1 MIRVT
6 LLFVS
11 IVFGA
16 TLFAQ
21 LTPQEAVIQM
31 GRGINLGNTLEP
43 PDEAGWNN
51 PAVEEYYFDD
61 YAAAGFKTVRIPVS
75 WYGHTDENA
84 PYVVD
89 TVWMNRVEKIVD
101 WGLSRKLIVIL
112 NAHHEEWLKEHPSKN
127 NLDRFDSIWSQIA
140 YRFKDKSDSLIFEML
155 NEPYPMPKDTVDNLN
170 ERVLSIIR
178 KTNPTRIVAYS
189 GHMWSNAKE
198 LIEAKI
204 PDDDYLMGYFH
215 SYDPWN
221 FAGES
226 KGTWGSVSDI
236 NSLKNIF
243 TDAKEW
249 SELNN
254 IPILL
259 GEFGAKKFCDYNSR
273 MKHYATYVEFAL
285 EHNFTFQAWDDGG
298 DFRIYQRETRGWNE
312 IKDILLEYSS
322 VHPIHFNVQNN
333 NGAEVELSWTNRLE
347 NTDSIFIQRGTSLTN
362 LKKIASVSAD
372 SNIYYDRSIEKN
384 KEYNYKIISYRQDT
398 IELRSYPQKVFTE
411 YVSSVGSFE
420 SLPFE
425 VYPNPVEDNITV
437 QCADEMVNCQLMIYD
452 LNGKLRL
459 TRILV
464 LEKEVISLTDLDVGT
479 YILKFTVNDSDYSVK
494 IQKH

>member
-1 MIRVT
+1 MNRINLLVLAIFSGTT
-6 LLFVS
+6 LL
-11 IVFGA
+11 
-16 TLFAQ
+16 AQ
-21 LTPQEAVIQM
+21 LTPQEAVSKM
-31 GRGINLGNTLEP
+31 ERGINLGNTLEP

-75 WYGHTDENA
+75 WYGHTNESE
-84 PYVVD
+84 PYSID
-89 TVWMNRVEKIVD
+89 LDWMNRVEEIVD
-101 WGLSRKLIVIL
+101 WGLSRKLIIVL
-112 NAHHEEWLKEHPSKN
+112 NAHHEEWLKEQPSKS
-127 NLDRFDSIWSQIA
+127 NLERFDSIWSQIA
-140 YRFKDKSDSLIFEML
+140 YRFKDKSDSLIFEIL
-155 NEPYPMPKDTVDNLN
+155 NEPYPMSKDTVDNLN
-170 ERVLSIIR
+170 KRVLSIIR

-189 GHMWSNAKE
+189 GHMWSNAE
-198 LIEAKI
+198 QLMAAKI
-204 PDDDYLMGYFH
+204 PDDDFLIGYFH

-236 NSLKNIF
+236 NNLKDMFAN
-243 TDAKEW
+243 AKEW
-249 SELNN
+249 SETNN

-273 MKHYATYVEFAL
+273 MKHYATYVEQAL

-333 NGAEVELSWTNRLE
+333 NGAEVMLSWTNRL
-347 NTDSIFIQRGTSLTN
+347 TDADSIFIQRGTSLTN

-372 SNIYYDRSIEKN
+372 TNIYYDKSIEKN
-384 KEYNYKIISYRQDT
+384 KEYYYKIISYRQDT

-411 YVSSVGSFE
+411 FVSSVQLSE
-420 SLPFE
+420 CMPYK
-425 VYPNPVEDNITV
+425 VYPNPTVDNIIV
-437 QCADEMVNCQLMIYD
+437 QCEDGMVNCQLKVHD

-459 TRILV
+459 TKTLIQQ
-464 LEKEVISLTDLDVGT
+464 KEIISLTDLEVGT
-479 YILKFTVNDSDYSVK
+479 YILNFTIDDSEYSIK